1 LGKSLQRQLIFAANS
16 VKIKLTLKKNKM
28 GLQRFLQPLP
38 LFIIA
43 ALVIALP
50 LFLFPINLFKGE
62 IILKMPIN
70 AMPIQAKLSLSYFV
84 GMGYAE
90 NEMENVKEFYLTAE
104 GYFFAA
110 VLIIGFP
117 GLLAYR
123 VSLTKH

>member
-1 LGKSLQRQLIFAANS
+1 
-16 VKIKLTLKKNKM
+16 M
-28 GLQRFLQPLP
+28 GLKRFLQPLP

-50 LFLFPINLFKGE
+50 LFLFPINLFNGE

-123 VSLTKH
+123 VSLTKR